1 MIEEVVKKIKEKHD
15 EIEKWLKAKT
25 KNIPIYSSFDIRDSG
40 HKAVVVDS
48 NAFPA
53 GFNNLCIRTCDIAS
67 ENIRFYIE
75 NQFEKVKTI
84 GLIAEYT
91 KNPYYYDNIITIK
104 YILENAG
111 FQTETG
117 IFDLSNT
124 TATISS
130 FSKGELKLKVIK
142 KRDKKLIFDSFT
154 PDLILLND
162 DLSTTDHVWLE
173 DCRQYIAPTVKLG
186 WFKRKKHRHFAIKNR
201 LIKELS
207 DLIGIDRCFIGAY
220 FEFVSEVNFKTREK
234 FDEIAAKIDSVIYQ
248 IQRKYDEYNITE
260 KPFVFVKGDSSTYGM
275 NAIPF
280 RSGSEFLKIN
290 SRERTKLHKSKG
302 GKIVTEVMIQE
313 GVRSIDRIN
322 GNVAEPVIYCVGDAP
337 VGGFFR
343 INPMRSDKENLNSKG
358 MSFSHSILCP
368 GSTDKKIPKSNITE
382 EKTELYRFLARLGA
396 ITIGYE
402 MEELK

>member
-1 MIEEVVKKIKEKHD
+1 MIEKVAKKIKEKHN

-25 KNIPIYSSFDIRDSG
+25 KNIPVYSSFDIRNSG

-53 GFNNLCIRTCDIAS
+53 GFNNLCSKTCDIAS
-67 ENIRFYIE
+67 ENIKFYIE
-75 NQFEKVKTI
+75 NQFEKVKTV

-91 KNPYYYDNIITIK
+91 KNSYYYDNIITIK
-104 YILENAG
+104 RILENAG

-117 IFDLSNT
+117 IFDLSDA
-124 TATISS
+124 ATISS

-142 KRDKKLIFDSFT
+142 KRDQKLVFDSFT

-162 DLSTTDHVWLE
+162 DFSTTDHAWLE
-173 DCRQYIAPTVKLG
+173 GCRQYIAPTVELG

-248 IQRKYDEYNITE
+248 IQKKYDEYNITE

-280 RSGSEFLKIN
+280 HSGSEFLKIN
-290 SRERTKLHKSKG
+290 SKERTKLYKSKG